1 MSFPGE
7 SMKNNLMLLAV
18 GRCNLLSLPAH
29 TSNFEKLIYLDA
41 RDNNITNVDA
51 KLLSL
56 IKKNDMEVF
65 FLLVMMKH
73 VTIRKN

>member
-29 TSNFEKLIYLDA
+29 TSNFKKLIYLDA